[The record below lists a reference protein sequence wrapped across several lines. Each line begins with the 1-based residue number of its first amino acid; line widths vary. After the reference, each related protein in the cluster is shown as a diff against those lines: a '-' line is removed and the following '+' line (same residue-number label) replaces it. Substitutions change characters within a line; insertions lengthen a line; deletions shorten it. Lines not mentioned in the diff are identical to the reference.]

1 MEDFEAASVAE
12 QLERDVALINHKA
25 RIAID
30 VAPLVCKGCDEEK
43 QQKACPEY
51 AGCLSDYER
60 RRSAVMRNGSAE

>member
-30 VAPLVCKGCDEEK
+30 VAPLVCKGCEEDVRE
-43 QQKACPEY
+43 KACSEY
-51 AGCLSDYER
+51 SCCLLDYER
-60 RRSAVMRNGSAE
+60 RRAAAMRNGRAE